1 MSQAKP
7 SEKQPASSPATAV
20 ETPPTSILGILSR
33 LGPGLIIA
41 GSIVGSGELIA
52 TTKTGAEAGFWLLW
66 LIIVGC
72 IIKVFVQVELG
83 RDAIV
88 RGKTTMSALS
98 EVPGP
103 SIKGHGNWLLWY
115 YFLMF
120 AAGIGQLGG
129 IVGGVGQAMAISMP
143 LTQQGRE
150 FNEYLRYK
158 TDKAVAEKELQQ
170 AEKNSTDSAELA
182 AKRARVAKDQAKLDS
197 FGPDIEAR
205 SKYFWSDDR
214 IWALI
219 IAVATSVLLVVGR
232 YGMIEGVSTALV
244 AMFTLATV
252 ANVIMLQTTKDWGI
266 SFSDLFH
273 GMSFR
278 LPPPGEPGS
287 KTALTTA
294 LKTFGIIGVG
304 ASELLAYPYFCVE
317 KGYARFTGP
326 RDDNESWGARAR
338 GWMNVMRWDAWC
350 SMVVYTVATIAFYLL
365 GAAVL
370 GRSGLIPEDS
380 DLMRT
385 LNVMYEPVFGQWAE
399 VLFLVGAFAVLYS
412 TYFVANAAHSRV
424 LTDALQTVGVLSRA
438 DKTRRLS
445 ITILSGA
452 LPFVCLGVYFLAY
465 FFGSNITQLVLVSGM
480 MQALMLPMIAGA
492 ALYFRY
498 NLSDRRVTPGV
509 LWDIFLWISSVGM
522 LCTAGALIYLEV
534 QKAMPKKA
542 APAVV
547 EPAKT
552 DGKP

>member
-7 SEKQPASSPATAV
+7 SSEAASKSAPATTV

-41 GSIVGSGELIA
+41 GSIVGSGELIG
-52 TTKTGAEAGFWLLW
+52 TTKTGAEAGFYLLW
-66 LIIVGC
+66 LIIIGC
-72 IIKVFVQVELG
+72 VIKVFVQVELG

-88 RGKTTMSALS
+88 RGKTTMAALS

-103 SIKGHGNWLLWY
+103 AIKGHGNWLLWY

-143 LTQQGRE
+143 LTQRGRE

-158 TDKAVAEKELQQ
+158 IDKAVVKKEL
-170 AEKNSTDSAELA
+170 ELA
-182 AKRARVAKDQAKLDS
+182 AQNPAEAIDLSAQRARLESDESKLAT
-197 FGPDIEAR
+197 FGPDYETR
-205 SKYFWSDDR
+205 SKHFWSDDR

-219 IAVATSVLLVVGR
+219 IAIATSVLLVVGR
-232 YGMIEGVSTALV
+232 YGMIEGVTTALV

-252 ANVIMLQTTKDWGI
+252 ANVLMLQTTKDWGI
-266 SFSDLFH
+266 SASDLIH
-273 GMSFR
+273 GLSFR
-278 LPPPGEPGS
+278 LPPPSEPGY
-287 KTALTTA
+287 KTALMTA

-317 KGYARFTGP
+317 KGYARFTGH
-326 RDDNESWGARAR
+326 RDDTESWGQRAR

-370 GRSGLIPEDS
+370 GRTGLIPEDA

-424 LTDALQTVGVLSRA
+424 LTDALQTVGVLART

-452 LPFVCLGVYFLAY
+452 LPFVCLGVYYLAY
-465 FFGSNITQLVLVSGM
+465 FAGSNITQLVLVSGM

-498 NLSDRRVTPGV
+498 KLSDRRVTPGV
-509 LWDIFLWISSVGM
+509 AWDIFLWISSVGM
-522 LCTAGALIYLEV
+522 LFAAGVLVYIEV
-534 QKAMPKKA
+534 NKAMTPKPTT
-542 APAVV
+542 PAVV
-547 EPAKT
+547 
-552 DGKP
+552 KPQ